1 MKASKGHYHDAMFN
15 KRTRVTAFLV
25 EATGGV
31 ASRGRQQMYA
41 LERRTKGRGGI
52 DRTKY
57 GRAGGSPTSF
67 LVHHLQQIS
76 KAAVMY
82 DAMAIRKAIRN
93 EKQRTI
99 TAAQAVP
106 AGGVRA

>member
-1 MKASKGHYHDAMFN
+1 
-15 KRTRVTAFLV
+15 
-25 EATGGV
+25 
-31 ASRGRQQMYA
+31 
-41 LERRTKGRGGI
+41 
-52 DRTKY
+52 
-57 GRAGGSPTSF
+57 
-67 LVHHLQQIS
+67 
-76 KAAVMY
+76 MY